1 MFKLWRINILIRQ
14 RWRQYYY
21 DNDDED
27 DDDDG
32 DNGEGPS
39 VILMTGA

>member
-1 MFKLWRINILIRQ
+1 MFKLWRINNLIRQ
-14 RWRQYYY
+14 RWQQYYY

>member
-1 MFKLWRINILIRQ
+1 MFKLWRINNLTRQ

-21 DNDDED
+21 DNDEED